1 MDIKL
6 AEALLRRKELA
17 EKVAILRVFK
27 DKDIYYE
34 IRGQRNKITD
44 GIDEMNANIPKMTA
58 SQVMAEYDFA
68 AKQLRLVDAVIQQ
81 ANWSTNVTVDPIVMD
96 IYVAPVQPKIPGTL

>member
-17 EKVAILRVFK
+17 EKVAILKHFK

-34 IRGQRNKITD
+34 IRGQRNKITE
-44 GIDEMNANIPKMTA
+44 GVDEMNANIPKMTA
-58 SQVMAEYDFA
+58 SQVTAEYDFA

-81 ANWSTNVTVDPIVMD
+81 ANWSTVIQLDPMVME
-96 IYVAPVQPKIPGTL
+96 IYVAPAPTKIPGTI